1 MLVFKNKKPS
11 LTQSAPTKDTMPDPL
26 RKNHL
31 SEQNPH
37 PLSAQPQKSCTQT
50 SWSLRLKQGLAYS
63 RNKLNKSLALMVGG
77 GKINDDLYEELETAL
92 LMSDMGIEATTV
104 LLKKVRDKVSYHGL
118 KDVNELKAGLKEAL
132 CELLTPLERRINID
146 QTKPYVWMIVGVN
159 GAGKTTTIGK
169 LAYQI
174 ETAERRVICGAGDT
188 FRAAAK
194 EQLIAWGQKYNIP
207 VITQQKGDSAAVCF
221 DTVEAAKAR
230 HKDVV
235 LLDTAGRLPT
245 QLHLMEELKKVQRV
259 IKKSIPEAPHEV
271 LLVLDANIGQNTL
284 NQVAAFDDALGLTG
298 LILTKL
304 DGTAK
309 GGVIAALAS
318 FRPVPVLFLGVGE
331 SVDDLKPFVAKDFVN
346 AFFDD

>member
-1 MLVFKNKKPS
+1 MFVFKNKKSS
-11 LTQSAPTKDTMPDPL
+11 LAQPASSKDKTSNQ
-26 RKNHL
+26 RESNL
-31 SEQNPH
+31 SGQEPH
-37 PLSAQPQKSCTQT
+37 PLSAQPQEKNSTQIT
-50 SWSLRLKQGLAYS
+50 WTRRLKQGLAHS

-77 GKINDDLYEELETAL
+77 GKISEDLYEELETAL
-92 LMSDMGIEATTV
+92 LMSDMGIEATTA
-104 LLKKVRDKVSYHGL
+104 LLKKVRDKVSYRGL
-118 KDVNELKAGLKEAL
+118 KDMNELKTTLKEAL
-132 CELLTPLERRINID
+132 CELLTPLERRLNID
-146 QTKPYVWMIVGVN
+146 RTKPYVWMMVGVN

-174 ETAERRVICGAGDT
+174 EIAERRVICGAGDT

-221 DTVEAAKAR
+221 DTVQAAKAR

-259 IKKSIPEAPHEV
+259 IKKSISDAPHEV

>member
-26 RKNHL
+26 RKNNL

-37 PLSAQPQKSCTQT
+37 PLSAQPQKNCTQT

-77 GKINDDLYEELETAL
+77 GKINEDLYEELETAL

-104 LLKKVRDKVSYHGL
+104 LLKKVRNKVSYHGL

-146 QTKPYVWMIVGVN
+146 QTKPYVWMMVGVN

-259 IKKSIPEAPHEV
+259 IKKSIPDAPHEV